1 MSNGKGKPGELP
13 VDFVNE
19 ADLGDGIE
27 APVGTPVEGS
37 NVTPIVEPSVD
48 PEVQTE
54 FKHALLQGKK
64 PEDIDR
70 LVASLEAA
78 TIEQGKE
85 LNRMHSELT
94 APAID
99 SAPAEVPSQEEYFNN
114 PGQVIR
120 NEVQAALREAI
131 DPFKKDLAKSTE
143 RDIWAK
149 VAAAHPTDF
158 EIARPLIQVYL
169 QKNPG
174 IPVTEE
180 SITTLYYTAKGYMQE
195 NGVTGAGTSVAPT
208 RNATPPPAPPQHA
221 ASSHP
226 IPQANKVASTRALT
240 ENERR
245 IARERGFTDEKYL
258 AWLDLTEDEVL
269 TAEMS

>member
-1 MSNGKGKPGELP
+1 MSKKKGNPGALP
-13 VDFVNE
+13 EDFVGE
-19 ADLGDGIE
+19 AGSVE
-27 APVGTPVEGS
+27 ETVMPVEETPVEDLS
-37 NVTPIVEPSVD
+37 DTPIVEPGA
-48 PEVQTE
+48 QTE
-54 FKHALLQGKK
+54 FKHALLQGKR
-64 PEDIDR
+64 PEDIDK

-85 LNRMHSELT
+85 LNRMHSELNT
-94 APAID
+94 PQID
-99 SAPAEVPSQEEYFNN
+99 SAPVPPPSQEEYFNN

-120 NEVQAALREAI
+120 NEVQAALKEAI
-131 DPFKKDLAKSTE
+131 DPFKRDLAKSTE

-149 VAAAHPTDF
+149 VAAVHPDF
-158 EIARPLIQVYL
+158 AIAKPLIEVYL

-180 SITTLYYTAKGYMQE
+180 SITTLYYTAKGYLAE
-195 NGVTGAGTSVAPT
+195 NGGGVGAGTAVAPT
-208 RNATPPPAPPQHA
+208 RSASPPSAPPQHA

-226 IPQANKVASTRALT
+226 IPQAAKKAPLRPLT

-258 AWLDLTEDEVL
+258 QWLDLTEDEVL
-269 TAEMS
+269 TVEMSND